1 MSETILETIAAHTR
15 RRVAAEQAELPLAA
29 LAHMCEL
36 RGPAQGHRFLEALRK
51 PAMSFICEVKKASP
65 SKGVI
70 DPDFPYLEIARDYEK
85 AGADCISCL
94 SEPRWF
100 LGSDQIFQEIRCS
113 VSLPMLR
120 KDFTIEEYQL
130 YQAKAIGADG
140 VLLIC
145 ALLDTRT
152 IARYLERCGMLGLT
166 ALVEAHNAEEVG
178 SAVSA
183 GAEII
188 GVNNRNLKDFTVDFA
203 NAARLR
209 DLIPAEVVYV
219 AESGVTSPGGRRL
232 TAGHWRR
239 RSSDW
244 RGADAF
250 SGQRIHACG
259 HEGGGEMTKIKIC
272 GLYRPCDIQFVND
285 ARPDWCGFIIGFPK
299 SHRNM
304 SPHEVRSLRAC
315 LAPGIIPVGVFV
327 DQPVEQVCALL
338 NDGTISIAQLHG
350 HEDAAYIAAL
360 RASSPG
366 HAVWKAFKIRSL
378 DDLDAANASSADLV
392 LLDNGYGTGRTFDWS
407 LAGGVNRP
415 FLLAGGLAPDN
426 IPEAV
431 AALHPYG
438 VDISSGVEIGGQK
451 DRGKILAAV
460 SAARRNE
467 T

>member
-70 DPDFPYLEIARDYEK
+70 DPDFPYLEIAQDYEK

-140 VLLIC
+140 VLRIC

-219 AESGVTSPGGRRL
+219 AESGVTSPEDVASLR
-232 TAGHWRR
+232 AI
-239 RSSDW
+239 
-244 RGADAF
+244 GADAVL
-250 SGQRIHACG
+250 I
-259 HEGGGEMTKIKIC
+259 GEALM
-272 GLYRPCDIQFVND
+272 RS
-285 ARPDWCGFIIGFPK
+285 PDK
-299 SHRNM
+299 ESM
-304 SPHEVRSLRAC
+304 
-315 LAPGIIPVGVFV
+315 
-327 DQPVEQVCALL
+327 
-338 NDGTISIAQLHG
+338 
-350 HEDAAYIAAL
+350 
-360 RASSPG
+360 
-366 HAVWKAFKIRSL
+366 
-378 DDLDAANASSADLV
+378 
-392 LLDNGYGTGRTFDWS
+392 
-407 LAGGVNRP
+407 
-415 FLLAGGLAPDN
+415 
-426 IPEAV
+426 
-431 AALHPYG
+431 
-438 VDISSGVEIGGQK
+438 
-451 DRGKILAAV
+451 LAAMKE
-460 SAARRNE
+460 AAK
-467 T
+467 